1 MVFVS
6 GLSWEK
12 FPRLMLQRISWVPY
26 KMGITTITL
35 KIKDNFLFLNVWKF
49 CREKKV
55 KTAVVRHLLGWLY
68 NRSCCAEV
76 SQSEGQDLMAFLP
89 CRCSQVHKLLPQ
101 QKTGWKIEVTASI
114 IKEDLRVIFSKV
126 LWDPLQETAFVQQG
140 SYHTTL
146 GFECWSEKIQS
157 RLLVCCFQ

>member
-12 FPRLMLQRISWVPY
+12 IPRLMLQRISWVPY

-55 KTAVVRHLLGWLY
+55 KTAVVRHLLGWLH
-68 NRSCCAEV
+68 NRSLLCRSISVWRARSHGISAMQMFPSAQIATPTKNWLKDWSHCINNQGRFE
-76 SQSEGQDLMAFLP
+76 SYLYQSTLRPKKLHLFNRVPHWSSNVDL
-89 CRCSQVHKLLPQ
+89 K
-101 QKTGWKIEVTASI
+101 K
-114 IKEDLRVIFSKV
+114 SKA
-126 LWDPLQETAFVQQG
+126 DF
-140 SYHTTL
+140 
-146 GFECWSEKIQS
+146 
-157 RLLVCCFQ
+157 